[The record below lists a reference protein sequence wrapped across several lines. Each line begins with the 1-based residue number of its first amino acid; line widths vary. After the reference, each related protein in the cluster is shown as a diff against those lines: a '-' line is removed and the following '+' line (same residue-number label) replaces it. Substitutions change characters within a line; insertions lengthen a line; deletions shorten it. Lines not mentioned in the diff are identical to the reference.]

1 MKRIAVLFLMVALAG
16 VARAEDGKSLFD
28 SKCAACHGKDGK
40 AKKMGSP
47 DISALKGSQADIEK
61 VITQGKG
68 KMKPYKASLT
78 PEQIQEVAKY
88 VKGGL
93 K

>member
-1 MKRIAVLFLMVALAG
+1 MKRLMVLFVLVAFAG
-16 VARAEDGKSLFD
+16 VARAEDGKTLFD

-47 DISALKGSQADIEK
+47 DISAVKASEADIAK
-61 VITQGKG
+61 VISDGKG
-68 KMKPYKASLT
+68 KMKPVKSLT
-78 PEQIQEVAKY
+78 PEQVQAVAKY